1 MTLYKYTIDP
11 IAKPGG
17 LIYNPFCLHVYLIRT
32 FCKEIEMKE
41 RKNLVTFQGKPLTL
55 LGEEIASGMMA
66 PKVTLINH
74 ALESVTLDDLPGKV
88 LIVASVPS
96 LDTAVCSKETKRFN
110 KEAESLPGGA
120 KLVVV
125 SMDLPFA
132 QQRWAKEYEATNI
145 TFLSDHKD
153 ASFGQG
159 FGVLIKEL
167 RLLARAVFVIDTKG
181 KVAYTQL
188 VKEMTDEPDYDA
200 ALAAARKV
208 A

>member
-1 MTLYKYTIDP
+1 MVNSVEP
-11 IAKPGG
+11 V
-17 LIYNPFCLHVYLIRT
+17 YNPLLLQVYPVKT
-32 FCKEIEMKE
+32 FQKESDMKE
-41 RKNLVTFQGKPLTL
+41 RKNLVTFQGNPLTL
-55 LGEEIASGMMA
+55 LGEEIGSGATA
-66 PKVTLINH
+66 PKVTLING
-74 ALESVTLDDLPGKV
+74 ALEPVTLDDMGGKV

-132 QQRWAKEYEATNI
+132 QQRWAKEYDATNI
-145 TFLSDHKD
+145 TFLSDHKE

-167 RLLARAVFVIDTKG
+167 RLLARAVFIIDTKG

>member
-1 MTLYKYTIDP
+1 MVNSVEP
-11 IAKPGG
+11 V
-17 LIYNPFCLHVYLIRT
+17 YNPLLLQVYPVKT
-32 FCKEIEMKE
+32 FQKESDMKE
-41 RKNLVTFQGKPLTL
+41 RKNLVTFQGNPLTL
-55 LGEEIASGMMA
+55 LGEEIGSGATA
-66 PKVTLINH
+66 PKVTLLNG
-74 ALESVTLDDLPGKV
+74 ALEPVTLDDMGGKV

-181 KVAYTQL
+181 KVAYAQL

-200 ALAAARKV
+200 ALAAARK
-208 A
+208 AA